1 MTLDQLRY
9 FQTAAETLHVG
20 KAAQIMNISQ
30 PSLSISIKKLENELE
45 VPLFE
50 PSGRGITL
58 TSYGEEFLPYVRSIL
73 QQTEAAKE
81 HMKKKADKLNS
92 EIHFAYTASVAYRCI
107 PRLFREFLSQSER
120 NYLIYSDE
128 MPSDEIVKGLKEGRF
143 DLGICSR
150 TAPDPDIIQRPLL
163 YQPLVLILPEHG
175 EYSRTAFQS
184 PEDVCTVPF
193 VSYRS
198 DYPMYRQVS
207 ALFDRFQLHPQIS
220 HYAYSEDAIAQLVA
234 QELGVSIVA
243 ETESLAIYDNIRI
256 LRPDWL
262 SDGRYLYLTYHR
274 LRHQGDAVRS
284 MMDFTD
290 RFF

>member
-1 MTLDQLRY
+1 M
-9 FQTAAETLHVG
+9 
-20 KAAQIMNISQ
+20 
-30 PSLSISIKKLENELE
+30 
-45 VPLFE
+45 
-50 PSGRGITL
+50 
-58 TSYGEEFLPYVRSIL
+58 
-73 QQTEAAKE
+73 
-81 HMKKKADKLNS
+81 
-92 EIHFAYTASVAYRCI
+92 
-107 PRLFREFLSQSER
+107 
-120 NYLIYSDE
+120 
-128 MPSDEIVKGLKEGRF
+128 
-143 DLGICSR
+143 
-150 TAPDPDIIQRPLL
+150 
-163 YQPLVLILPEHG
+163 LILPEHG